1 MRRDA
6 RENRERITQAAR
18 AVFAV
23 RGLGATLHDI
33 ADHAGVGVGT
43 VYRHF
48 PGKEHVVA
56 TVFDD
61 EVDRVVGLAE
71 RALQHPQPWEGFTQF
86 YLDVAGELTSD
97 RGLQEVMLAAD
108 ADAPAGSSAQ
118 ARLAKSVEAVVA
130 RAQESG
136 ELRADFS
143 GSDFPM
149 LARMLCAVS
158 NVATDGDRQLWRRY
172 AMLVLDGLSTRST
185 APLPLQPGPP
195 VAAGALD
202 SELDE

>member
-1 MRRDA
+1 MRVRLPDSYHNRTLDVHFPVASAGMRRDA
-6 RENRERITQAAR
+6 RENRERITRAAR
-18 AVFAV
+18 AVFAA

-56 TVFDD
+56 TVFDE

-86 YLDVAGELTSD
+86 FLDVAGELTAD
-97 RGLQEVMLAAD
+97 RGLQEVMLAAE
-108 ADAPAGSSAQ
+108 AGAPAESSAQ
-118 ARLAKSVEAVVA
+118 ARLAPLVKAVVA

-136 ELRADFS
+136 ELRADF
-143 GSDFPM
+143 D
-149 LARMLCAVS
+149 AVRLP
-158 NVATDGDRQLWRRY
+158 DDRPHVVCGEQRRP
-172 AMLVLDGLSTRST
+172 R
-185 APLPLQPGPP
+185 Q
-195 VAAGALD
+195 
-202 SELDE
+202 

>member
-6 RENRERITQAAR
+6 RENRERITRAAR
-18 AVFAV
+18 AVFAA

-48 PGKEHVVA
+48 PGKERVVA
-56 TVFDD
+56 TVFDE

-71 RALQHPQPWEGFTQF
+71 RALQHPQPWDGFTQF
-86 YLDVAGELTSD
+86 FLDVAGELTAD
-97 RGLQEVMLAAD
+97 RGLQEVMLPAQAG
-108 ADAPAGSSAQ
+108 APAESSAQ
-118 ARLAKSVEAVVA
+118 ARLAPLVKAVVA

-136 ELRADFS
+136 ELRADFDA
-143 GSDFPM
+143 SDFPM
-149 LARMLCAVS
+149 IARMLCAVN
-158 NVATDGDRQLWRRY
+158 NVARDSDPQLWCRY

-195 VAAGALD
+195 VAAGA
-202 SELDE
+202 